1 MTVPAE
7 GTSTVGERYVLG
19 EVIGRGGMAEVYRAT
34 DTKLKRQVAVKLLR
48 EATGDP
54 SDRAR
59 FMAEAKTLAKLN
71 HAGLVTVLDAGT
83 AAERPFLVMELIDG
97 PNLGECCTG
106 TALHMTRVVAVG
118 TQVADGLAH
127 AHAAGVVHRDV
138 KPSNVMLGR
147 DGRVWLTDFGIARL
161 VGDTAHLT
169 RTGMTIG
176 SPAYLA
182 PEQVR
187 GQEVGPPAD
196 VYSLGLVL
204 LEMITGRRAY
214 PQAPTEAALA
224 RLTTPPEI
232 PEELPTGW
240 RTLLARMTALDPA
253 ERPTADRV
261 ARELRRLSDGEDAT
275 AVTAV
280 MAAEAG
286 PTRLLPQ
293 PAPTEVPRAP
303 ATPSTRERADPVAAR
318 SSKPSG
324 PRNWTLIAALAGLA
338 IVVLIIAVFVLPGAG
353 PGGDEL
359 PDGVPPALE
368 QPLGELHDA
377 VNGES

>member
-1 MTVPAE
+1 MTLPAE

-59 FMAEAKTLAKLN
+59 FMAEAKTLARLN

-161 VGDTAHLT
+161 IGDTGHLT

-176 SPAYLA
+176 TPAYLA

-232 PEELPTGW
+232 PEELSTGW

-253 ERPTADRV
+253 ERPAADRV
-261 ARELRRLSDGEDAT
+261 AHELRRLSDGADAT

-286 PTRLLPQ
+286 PTRLLPRST
-293 PAPTEVPRAP
+293 PTEAP
-303 ATPSTRERADPVAAR
+303 PALATPAIADHADPVGGR
-318 SSKPSG
+318 SSSA

-338 IVVLIIAVFVLPGAG
+338 VVVLIIAVFVLPGAG
-353 PGGDEL
+353 SGGGGV